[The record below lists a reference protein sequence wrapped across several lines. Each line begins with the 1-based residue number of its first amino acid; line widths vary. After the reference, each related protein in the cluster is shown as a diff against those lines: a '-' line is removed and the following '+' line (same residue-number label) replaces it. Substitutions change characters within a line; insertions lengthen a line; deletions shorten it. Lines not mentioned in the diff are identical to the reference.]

1 MSGGDRP
8 HLFDKPGNVRRV
20 IQGLLAV
27 CVVLLGLD
35 FVIHRHVSHPWEAM
49 FGFYAVYGF
58 VGCVVLVLLAK
69 VLRRIVMRTEDYYDP
84 ATGYPPTDDV
94 EEGGDA

>member
-1 MSGGDRP
+1 MSGGDKQY
-8 HLFDKPGNVRRV
+8 LFDNPANVRRV
-20 IQGLLAV
+20 IRGLLAV
-27 CVVLLGLD
+27 CLVLLGLD
-35 FVIHRHVSHPWEAM
+35 FVIHRHVSHPWEGV

-69 VLRRIVMRTEDYYDP
+69 VLRKIVMRTEDYYDP
-84 ATGYPPTDDV
+84 ATNYPPDGD